1 MINIVSHVE
10 SYGQTHETK
19 EMDERASVSG
29 DEKEQASLACE
40 SESKYTPTSQE
51 IMDNI
56 ED

>member
-29 DEKEQASLACE
+29 DGKEQASLACE

>member
-29 DEKEQASLACE
+29 GGKEQASLACE
-40 SESKYTPTSQE
+40 SQPTNTPDSQE
-51 IMDNI
+51 MIDKI
-56 ED
+56 ES